1 MFQLIVA
8 ALSGASY
15 SPNIISIDDDTSDA
29 YSSMTAGV
37 SLNGNGS
44 LSIYYNGS
52 PIVVGDWITPQ
63 TNMSDYEVRATLSSG
78 DTPDGTL
85 GSWLSLATTK
95 SWTLQSSSGAL
106 SSDILLEVRWTG
118 DNSVQDSA
126 TYTLN
131 ATDAAAP

>member
-1 MFQLIVA
+1 MFQLFVA

>member
-8 ALSGASY
+8 ALSGTSY

-29 YSSMTAGV
+29 YNSMTAGV

-52 PIVVGDWITPQ
+52 PIVVGYWITPQ

-78 DTPDGTL
+78 NTPTGTL
-85 GSWLSLATTK
+85 GSWLSLGTTK

-106 SSDILLEVRWTG
+106 SSVILLEIRWTG

-131 ATDAAAP
+131 ASDSAPP